1 MCRISTLHFYF
12 SSLQIKRQRKMF
24 EHQNAK
30 RRTKRKG
37 SVRYIFAK
45 SIDIHI
51 GLWYN
56 KSTAKVACFSPFS
69 PLCRDN
75 TFDNTLAVE
84 WG

>member
-1 MCRISTLHFYF
+1 
-12 SSLQIKRQRKMF
+12 MF

-30 RRTKRKG
+30 RRTKQKS

-45 SIDIHI
+45 SIEIHA

-56 KSTAKVACFSPFS
+56 KSTAKDASFSTFS

-75 TFDNTLAVE
+75 TFDNTLKV
-84 WG
+84 